1 MLKRFTLCNCPFGS
15 SDIECQATV
24 LIVPT
29 NCPKYRVILFAEN
42 LTIFFLQKCR
52 KSHNF
57 DHFAENLTIYFCRNA
72 ENLTI

>member
-42 LTIFFLQKCR
+42 LTIFSCK
-52 KSHNF
+52 N
-57 DHFAENLTIYFCRNA
+57 AENLTIYFCRNA